1 MKTNLQMRFENLV
14 SGMNLH
20 ETRKTYTH
28 ENVLYFL
35 RKGAILNTL
44 HKNHDAALHVAR
56 ELI

>member
-14 SGMNLH
+14 SGMNLP

-35 RKGAILNTL
+35 RKGDMPVRLVMML
-44 HKNHDAALHVAR
+44 
-56 ELI
+56 